1 MQLDWP
7 KENTYL
13 TYMARVQ
20 ENDITTS
27 LSGRVGK
34 QLIFKTYSY
43 GTVVT
48 RYPDMS
54 GVKPTMK
61 QKKSNKL
68 FAAAVAYA
76 KSVIAD
82 PVRRKKYE
90 SKLPSGKTVYI
101 AALSD
106 YMRKNRG

>member
-1 MQLDWP
+1 M
-7 KENTYL
+7 KL
-13 TYMARVQ
+13 T
-20 ENDITTS
+20 T
-27 LSGRVGK
+27 
-34 QLIFKTYSY
+34 
-43 GTVVT
+43 
-48 RYPDMS
+48 
-54 GVKPTMK
+54 K

-90 SKLPSGKTVYI
+90 SKLPAGKTVYN

-106 YMRKNRG
+106 YMKKNRG

>member
-1 MQLDWP
+1 
-7 KENTYL
+7 
-13 TYMARVQ
+13 MARVQ
-20 ENDITTS
+20 GNDITES
-27 LSGRVGK
+27 LSGKIGK

-54 GVKPTMK
+54 RVKQTAK

-82 PVRRKKYE
+82 PAKRKKYE
-90 SKLPSGKTVYI
+90 SKLPAGKTVYN

-106 YMRKNRG
+106 YLRKNRT